1 MSENLLLVIEIRRDG
16 LYAIN
21 TQKGYTVVAIMPFY
35 TSEIP
40 GAVHL
45 PRIEELDN
53 IISEINE
60 TEDLYEGRLPVD
72 KGDYLSIFIRG
83 YSFAKMQQ
91 KEEYRSIY
99 PSHFKCTSSS
109 IALDRKPLVLDGE
122 YVYNF

>member
-21 TQKGYTVVAIMPFY
+21 SKNGYHVVAIMPFY

-53 IISEINE
+53 IILEINE
-60 TEDLYEGRLPVD
+60 TEDLYEGCLPVD
-72 KGDYLSIFIRG
+72 KGEYLSIFIHG
-83 YSFAKMQQ
+83 YSFVKKQQ
-91 KEEYRSIY
+91 KEEYRPIY

-109 IALDRKPLVLDGE
+109 IPLDGKPLVLEGE